1 MQSAIVVV
9 MLENEN
15 VDEKK
20 YVVVRKI
27 EEVVSGNQGL
37 QKT

>member
-1 MQSAIVVV
+1 MQSAIVV

-15 VDEKK
+15 VDEK
-20 YVVVRKI
+20 YVVMRKI
-27 EEVVSGNQGL
+27 EEVVSDSQEL